1 MITIYH
7 NPRCQKSRT
16 ALQHIES
23 LDTDVK
29 IVEYLKNP
37 PSVKELKEVL
47 KLLQLKPVDL
57 VRKKEP
63 LFVSKYKDGSY
74 SDTQWIKILVENPIL
89 IERPIVING
98 DKAIIA
104 RDEVSLKKIKYYKI
118 Y

>member
-7 NPRCQKSRT
+7 NPRCQKSRM

-23 LDTDVK
+23 IDTDIK

-47 KLLQLKPVDL
+47 ELLQLKPLDI

-63 LFVSKYKDGSY
+63 LYSSDYKNGSY
-74 SDTQWIKILVENPIL
+74 TDAQWLKILVENPIL
-89 IERPIVING
+89 IERPIVIKG
-98 DKAIIA
+98 GKAVIA
-104 RDEVSLKKIKYYKI
+104 RDETSLKKIK
-118 Y
+118 

>member
-23 LDTDVK
+23 LDTDIK

-37 PSVKELKEVL
+37 PTVKELKEVL
-47 KLLQLKPVDL
+47 ELLQLKPLDI

-63 LFVSKYKDGSY
+63 LFSDYKDGSY
-74 SDTQWIKILVENPIL
+74 TEAQWIKILVENPIL
-89 IERPIVING
+89 IERPIVIKG
-98 DKAIIA
+98 GKAIIA
-104 RDEVSLKKIKYYKI
+104 RDEISLKKIK
-118 Y
+118 